1 MSWILE
7 HKDALIGI
15 LTGIV
20 AVASAI
26 AALTPTPKDDTIVG
40 KVYKVIDLLALN
52 VGKAK
57 DKYDLRVYHRP
68 HLGEAFF

>member
-1 MSWILE
+1 MNILNWVIDNSAE
-7 HKDALIGI
+7 LISI

-26 AALTPTPKDDTIVG
+26 AALTPTPKDDSIVG
-40 KVYKVIDLLALN
+40 KVYKVVDFLALN

-57 DKYDLRVYHRP
+57 DK
-68 HLGEAFF
+68 GK